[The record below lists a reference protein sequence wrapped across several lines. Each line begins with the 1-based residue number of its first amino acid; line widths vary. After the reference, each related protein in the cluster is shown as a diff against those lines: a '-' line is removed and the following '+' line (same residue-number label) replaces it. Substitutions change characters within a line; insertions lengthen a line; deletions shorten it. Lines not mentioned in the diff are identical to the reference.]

1 MIIPSFRLYHFAVK
15 LIWKRMLVLTLLF
28 WLGVTGVYYVVNSAA
43 VWHEYGW
50 WLPLMVAGT
59 YFLFMD
65 VKLMLLFF
73 FCEYGNIPDKL
84 RHDGIDEP
92 TYCGYAA

>member
-50 WLPLMVAGT
+50 LPLMVAGT

-65 VKLMLLFF
+65 VKLMLMMMRH
-73 FCEYGNIPDKL
+73 EEKKKWKHYKL
-84 RHDGIDEP
+84 NGKIKE
-92 TYCGYAA
+92 

>member
-1 MIIPSFRLYHFAVK
+1 
-15 LIWKRMLVLTLLF
+15 MLVLTLLF

-65 VKLMLLFF
+65 VKLIKYEKYMITIEGSELPRGGGGAR
-73 FCEYGNIPDKL
+73 CMTMPINRDAVEW
-84 RHDGIDEP
+84 
-92 TYCGYAA
+92 

>member
-43 VWHEYGW
+43 VCFVR
-50 WLPLMVAGT
+50 LVMPV
-59 YFLFMD
+59 
-65 VKLMLLFF
+65 
-73 FCEYGNIPDKL
+73 
-84 RHDGIDEP
+84 
-92 TYCGYAA
+92 